1 MPTNHAMGVVIVLCG
16 LLCSGPQK
24 LSPLKKPVVC
34 KAAADPPPP
43 LPADFKAEVLLR
55 RFSRSQTPGT

>member
-34 KAAADPPPP
+34 KAAADLPQ